1 MMGFFSKVFEG
12 FLNVFA
18 VILLIAGAIVG
29 GVAAGFIGVIIGILA
44 TFVFEII
51 FFGVIAQIFTIR
63 NLLEMQ
69 ANNTDEEQRNY
80 AIKDLLEKQNNI
92 LQDLV
97 NKA

>member
-1 MMGFFSKVFEG
+1 MMSFFSKVFEG

-18 VILLIAGAIVG
+18 VILLIAGAIAG
-29 GVAAGFIGVIIGILA
+29 GVVGKFPGVIIGILA
-44 TFVFEII
+44 TFVFEIV

-69 ANNTDEEQRNY
+69 SSNTDEDQRNST
-80 AIKDLLEKQNNI
+80 IKELLEKQNDI
-92 LQDLV
+92 LQEIV

>member
-29 GVAAGFIGVIIGILA
+29 GLAAKFFGVIIGILA

-69 ANNTDEEQRNY
+69 SSNTDEDQRNSV
-80 AIKDLLEKQNNI
+80 IKELLEKQNNI
-92 LQDLV
+92 LQEMA